1 MSIQPKVLNFESPL
15 ADRRIGQLLLAEGK
29 LTPEGTVRILRR
41 QRERGVRF
49 GEAALELGLLRE
61 DDLWQVIAD
70 QFEYSYLK
78 RRSGQDYEELPTLYE
93 PYSPALEVFRSVRNQ
108 LMCRWRSD
116 TRKTLAIVS
125 PRSGDGR
132 SYVAAKL
139 AMVFAQYGQRT
150 LLVDGDLR
158 NPGMNGQLPHE
169 PGNLGLAGVLTGFPK
184 DEAILK
190 APGHDS
196 LFILPAGPPPADPL
210 RILSRERLY
219 DHLSSLAG
227 HFEMVL
233 VDTPAAAANP
243 DFQALSGW
251 ARSALLVAR
260 QGQTRQSE
268 TLAIK
273 RALRNAQCQLVGA
286 LVNAH

>member
-41 QRERGVRF
+41 QRERGIRF
-49 GEAALELGLLRE
+49 GEAALELGLLHE
-61 DDLWQVIAD
+61 DDLWRVIAD
-70 QFEYSYLK
+70 QFEYTYLK
-78 RRSGQDYEELPTLYE
+78 RRSGQDYEELPTFYE
-93 PYSPALEVFRSVRNQ
+93 PYNPAMEVFRNVRNQ

-116 TRKTLAIVS
+116 TRKTLAVVS

-132 SYVAAKL
+132 SYVATRL
-139 AMVFAQYGQRT
+139 ATVFAQYGQRT
-150 LLVDGDLR
+150 LLIDGDWR
-158 NPGMNGQLPHE
+158 RPGIDSPLPQE
-169 PGNLGLAGVLTGFPK
+169 PGNLGLAGVLTGFSK

-190 APGHDS
+190 APGQDS
-196 LFILPAGPPPADPL
+196 LFILPAGPAPADPL
-210 RILSRERLY
+210 RLLSRERLY
-219 DHLSSLAG
+219 DHLGTVAG
-227 HFEMVL
+227 HFDMVL

-260 QGQTRQSE
+260 QGKTRQSE
-268 TLAIK
+268 AVAIR
-273 RALRNAQCQLVGA
+273 RALRNAQCPLVGA
-286 LVNAH
+286 LVNTH